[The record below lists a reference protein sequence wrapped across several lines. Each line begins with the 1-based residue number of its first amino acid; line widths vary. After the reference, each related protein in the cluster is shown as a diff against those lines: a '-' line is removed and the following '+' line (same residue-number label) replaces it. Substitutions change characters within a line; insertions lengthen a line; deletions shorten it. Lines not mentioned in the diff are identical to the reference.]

1 MREFLKHEKRNIIIS
16 LTAAVIVSAVF
27 TLGAAVKIYAD
38 NVQQGISQK
47 VVRLH
52 ILANSNSYEDQQLKI
67 VVRNKVLKMMSEKV
81 KNAGSKAESIAIL
94 KDSMDDISLCAEKV
108 LNEEGCSFDVNV
120 SLEKTLFP
128 AKSYGNI
135 YLPSGYYDA
144 LRIEIGKAEGH
155 NWWCVMYPSLCL
167 YSENN
172 VEICDDE
179 MRNILT
185 SEEYSVVAGGEKPN
199 IKFMAVEAVKGIES
213 RFN

>member
-1 MREFLKHEKRNIIIS
+1 MREFLKHERRNIIIS

-94 KDSMDDISLCAEKV
+94 KDSMDDISLCAEKA

-120 SLEKTLFP
+120 SLEKTL
-128 AKSYGNI
+128 
-135 YLPSGYYDA
+135 
-144 LRIEIGKAEGH
+144 
-155 NWWCVMYPSLCL
+155 C
-167 YSENN
+167 
-172 VEICDDE
+172 
-179 MRNILT
+179 
-185 SEEYSVVAGGEKPN
+185 
-199 IKFMAVEAVKGIES
+199 
-213 RFN
+213 